1 MPLLPHCLPSPARQ
15 EGALK
20 WLAAAALAASA
31 AASQAQDL
39 ARTGALFDEL
49 SAMDAR
55 LFDAA
60 FVACDA
66 AAFTALFSDDVEFYH
81 DKTGASFGD
90 AARTLKS
97 CPRDN
102 GVTRT
107 LVPGSLEVY
116 PMQGYGAV
124 QMGRHVFR
132 RAGEPGA
139 EEAKFV
145 HLWKREGAG
154 WRLARVLSFDHR
166 PAAAPS
172 K

>member
-1 MPLLPHCLPSPARQ
+1 MRLLQPS
-15 EGALK
+15 ALFAAPSK
-20 WLAAAALAASA
+20 LAAIVMAMLAG
-31 AASQAQDL
+31 ASQAQDI
-39 ARTGALFDEL
+39 ARSGPLYDEL
-49 SAMDAR
+49 AAMDAK

-60 FVACDA
+60 FVACDGS
-66 AAFTALFSDDVEFYH
+66 AFKALFSDDAEFYH

-102 GVTRT
+102 GVSRT

-145 HLWKREGAG
+145 HLWKREGTG
-154 WRLARVLSFDHR
+154 WRLTRVLSFDHR
-166 PAAAPS
+166 QQAAKP
-172 K
+172 

>member
-1 MPLLPHCLPSPARQ
+1 MRLLPSS
-15 EGALK
+15 ALSAG
-20 WLAAAALAASA
+20 LAALVLTLFTTASRA
-31 AASQAQDL
+31 EDT
-39 ARTGALFDEL
+39 ARSGPLYDEL
-49 SAMDAR
+49 AAMDAK
-55 LFDAA
+55 LFDVA
-60 FVACDA
+60 FVACDG
-66 AAFTALFSDDVEFYH
+66 AAFKALFSDDAEFYH

-97 CPRDN
+97 CPRSN

-132 RAGEPGA
+132 RTGEPGA

-145 HLWKREGAG
+145 HLWKREGTG

-166 PAAAPS
+166 PATPQAH
-172 K
+172 